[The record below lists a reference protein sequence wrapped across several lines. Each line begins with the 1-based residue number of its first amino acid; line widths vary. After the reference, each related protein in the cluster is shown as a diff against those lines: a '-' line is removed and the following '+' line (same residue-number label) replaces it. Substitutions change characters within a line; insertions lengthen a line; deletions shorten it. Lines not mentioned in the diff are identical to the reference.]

1 MIHIFINDIISENSE
16 NKEHNILAIY
26 EKIFE
31 RLQELNMSQS
41 ELSRRTGIATS
52 TISDWRKKKINPQAD
67 KLVTICKALEMSLVE
82 LLCDEED
89 RENEVLTADYS
100 VEDRMII
107 EKLENL
113 PSETI
118 KRIVSYWNLKYKLPE
133 KRRNVSIVY
142 DADGNKV
149 VIINDI
155 IFKGKKAIKWNDVQK
170 YLRQYVGQIYTIT
183 KTEEM
188 VYIGTDLPDE
198 YAGSNYT
205 KHLKGTVA
213 KAKANAAQ
221 AIPEMIEIASS
232 KEVEENKKSK
242 HARFAKNGWYRYD
255 TRFALPVYDKSG
267 EIERYNI
274 FYARLLIRHAASGKR
289 YLYDILE
296 IKKET
301 GKSCQE

>member
-1 MIHIFINDIISENSE
+1 M
-16 NKEHNILAIY
+16 AIY

-142 DADGNKV
+142 DVDGNKV

-155 IFKGKKAIKWNDVQK
+155 IFKGKKAIKWNDVEK
-170 YLRQYVGQIYTIT
+170 YLRQYVGQIYTIA

-198 YAGSNYT
+198 YAG
-205 KHLKGTVA
+205 
-213 KAKANAAQ
+213 
-221 AIPEMIEIASS
+221 
-232 KEVEENKKSK
+232 
-242 HARFAKNGWYRYD
+242 
-255 TRFALPVYDKSG
+255 
-267 EIERYNI
+267 
-274 FYARLLIRHAASGKR
+274 
-289 YLYDILE
+289 
-296 IKKET
+296 
-301 GKSCQE
+301 

>member
-1 MIHIFINDIISENSE
+1 M
-16 NKEHNILAIY
+16 AIY

-89 RENEVLTADYS
+89 RENEILAADYS

-155 IFKGKKAIKWNDVQK
+155 IFK
-170 YLRQYVGQIYTIT
+170 
-183 KTEEM
+183 
-188 VYIGTDLPDE
+188 
-198 YAGSNYT
+198 
-205 KHLKGTVA
+205 
-213 KAKANAAQ
+213 
-221 AIPEMIEIASS
+221 
-232 KEVEENKKSK
+232 ENRCK
-242 HARFAKNGWYRYD
+242 
-255 TRFALPVYDKSG
+255 
-267 EIERYNI
+267 
-274 FYARLLIRHAASGKR
+274 
-289 YLYDILE
+289 
-296 IKKET
+296 
-301 GKSCQE
+301 GKS

>member
-16 NKEHNILAIY
+16 NREHNILAIY

-89 RENEVLTADYS
+89 RENEILAADYS

-155 IFKGKKAIKWNDVQK
+155 IFK
-170 YLRQYVGQIYTIT
+170 
-183 KTEEM
+183 
-188 VYIGTDLPDE
+188 
-198 YAGSNYT
+198 
-205 KHLKGTVA
+205 
-213 KAKANAAQ
+213 
-221 AIPEMIEIASS
+221 
-232 KEVEENKKSK
+232 ENRCK
-242 HARFAKNGWYRYD
+242 
-255 TRFALPVYDKSG
+255 
-267 EIERYNI
+267 
-274 FYARLLIRHAASGKR
+274 
-289 YLYDILE
+289 
-296 IKKET
+296 
-301 GKSCQE
+301 GKS

>member
-1 MIHIFINDIISENSE
+1 M
-16 NKEHNILAIY
+16 AIY

-89 RENEVLTADYS
+89 RENEILAADYS

-155 IFKGKKAIKWNDVQK
+155 IFKGKKAIKWNDVEK
-170 YLRQYVGQIYTIT
+170 YLRQYVGQICTIA

-267 EIERYNI
+267 EIERY
-274 FYARLLIRHAASGKR
+274 FMHVF
-289 YLYDILE
+289 
-296 IKKET
+296 
-301 GKSCQE
+301 

>member
-1 MIHIFINDIISENSE
+1 M
-16 NKEHNILAIY
+16 AIY

-100 VEDRMII
+100 IEDRMII

-242 HARFAKNGWYRYD
+242 HARFAKNGWYMIKAEKLRD
-255 TRFALPVYDKSG
+255 T
-267 EIERYNI
+267 I
-274 FYARLLIRHAASGKR
+274 FFMHVF
-289 YLYDILE
+289 
-296 IKKET
+296 
-301 GKSCQE
+301 

>member
-1 MIHIFINDIISENSE
+1 M
-16 NKEHNILAIY
+16 AIY

-133 KRRNVSIVY
+133 R
-142 DADGNKV
+142 G
-149 VIINDI
+149 
-155 IFKGKKAIKWNDVQK
+155 
-170 YLRQYVGQIYTIT
+170 
-183 KTEEM
+183 EM
-188 VYIGTDLPDE
+188 C
-198 YAGSNYT
+198 
-205 KHLKGTVA
+205 
-213 KAKANAAQ
+213 Q
-221 AIPEMIEIASS
+221 
-232 KEVEENKKSK
+232 
-242 HARFAKNGWYRYD
+242 
-255 TRFALPVYDKSG
+255 
-267 EIERYNI
+267 
-274 FYARLLIRHAASGKR
+274 
-289 YLYDILE
+289 LYMMQME
-296 IKKET
+296 IK
-301 GKSCQE
+301 

>member
-1 MIHIFINDIISENSE
+1 M
-16 NKEHNILAIY
+16 AIY

-155 IFKGKKAIKWNDVQK
+155 IFKENRCKGK
-170 YLRQYVGQIYTIT
+170 
-183 KTEEM
+183 
-188 VYIGTDLPDE
+188 
-198 YAGSNYT
+198 
-205 KHLKGTVA
+205 
-213 KAKANAAQ
+213 
-221 AIPEMIEIASS
+221 
-232 KEVEENKKSK
+232 
-242 HARFAKNGWYRYD
+242 
-255 TRFALPVYDKSG
+255 
-267 EIERYNI
+267 
-274 FYARLLIRHAASGKR
+274 
-289 YLYDILE
+289 
-296 IKKET
+296 
-301 GKSCQE
+301 GKS

>member
-1 MIHIFINDIISENSE
+1 MIHIFINDIISENTE
-16 NKEHNILAIY
+16 NEGCNILAIY

-155 IFKGKKAIKWNDVQK
+155 IFKGKKAIKWNDVEK
-170 YLRQYVGQIYTIT
+170 YLRQYVGQIYTIAE
-183 KTEEM
+183 TEEM

-242 HARFAKNGWYRYD
+242 HARFAKNGWYRDD

-267 EIERYNI
+267 EIDRYNI
-274 FYARLLIRHAASGKR
+274 FCARLLIRHAASGKR

>member
-1 MIHIFINDIISENSE
+1 M
-16 NKEHNILAIY
+16 AIY

-107 EKLENL
+107 ETLENL

-133 KRRNVSIVY
+133 R
-142 DADGNKV
+142 G
-149 VIINDI
+149 
-155 IFKGKKAIKWNDVQK
+155 
-170 YLRQYVGQIYTIT
+170 
-183 KTEEM
+183 EM
-188 VYIGTDLPDE
+188 C
-198 YAGSNYT
+198 
-205 KHLKGTVA
+205 
-213 KAKANAAQ
+213 Q
-221 AIPEMIEIASS
+221 
-232 KEVEENKKSK
+232 
-242 HARFAKNGWYRYD
+242 
-255 TRFALPVYDKSG
+255 
-267 EIERYNI
+267 
-274 FYARLLIRHAASGKR
+274 
-289 YLYDILE
+289 LYMMQME
-296 IKKET
+296 IK
-301 GKSCQE
+301 

>member
-1 MIHIFINDIISENSE
+1 M
-16 NKEHNILAIY
+16 AIY

-118 KRIVSYWNLKYKLPE
+118 KRIVSYWNLK
-133 KRRNVSIVY
+133 I
-142 DADGNKV
+142 
-149 VIINDI
+149 
-155 IFKGKKAIKWNDVQK
+155 
-170 YLRQYVGQIYTIT
+170 
-183 KTEEM
+183 
-188 VYIGTDLPDE
+188 
-198 YAGSNYT
+198 
-205 KHLKGTVA
+205 
-213 KAKANAAQ
+213 
-221 AIPEMIEIASS
+221 
-232 KEVEENKKSK
+232 
-242 HARFAKNGWYRYD
+242 
-255 TRFALPVYDKSG
+255 
-267 EIERYNI
+267 
-274 FYARLLIRHAASGKR
+274 
-289 YLYDILE
+289 
-296 IKKET
+296 
-301 GKSCQE
+301 

>member
-1 MIHIFINDIISENSE
+1 M
-16 NKEHNILAIY
+16 AIY

-155 IFKGKKAIKWNDVQK
+155 IFKGNRCK
-170 YLRQYVGQIYTIT
+170 
-183 KTEEM
+183 
-188 VYIGTDLPDE
+188 
-198 YAGSNYT
+198 
-205 KHLKGTVA
+205 
-213 KAKANAAQ
+213 
-221 AIPEMIEIASS
+221 
-232 KEVEENKKSK
+232 
-242 HARFAKNGWYRYD
+242 
-255 TRFALPVYDKSG
+255 
-267 EIERYNI
+267 
-274 FYARLLIRHAASGKR
+274 
-289 YLYDILE
+289 
-296 IKKET
+296 
-301 GKSCQE
+301 GKS

>member
-1 MIHIFINDIISENSE
+1 M
-16 NKEHNILAIY
+16 AIY

-155 IFKGKKAIKWNDVQK
+155 IFKGKKAIKWNDVEK
-170 YLRQYVGQIYTIT
+170 YLRQYVGQICTIA

-267 EIERYNI
+267 EIERY
-274 FYARLLIRHAASGKR
+274 FMHVF
-289 YLYDILE
+289 
-296 IKKET
+296 
-301 GKSCQE
+301 

>member
-1 MIHIFINDIISENSE
+1 M
-16 NKEHNILAIY
+16 AIY

-170 YLRQYVGQIYTIT
+170 YLRQYVGQIYTIA

-255 TRFALPVYDKSG
+255 TRFALPVYDKSE